1 MQTSIMRYVTH
12 QQYMMNPPAITIWQ
26 PDIMIQQ
33 QDDLLQKIPTEEVKQ
48 NMEPGTCIRIA
59 PIIR

>member
-12 QQYMMNPPAITIWQ
+12 QQYMMKPPAITIWQ
-26 PDIMIQQ
+26 PDIMIQR

-48 NMEPGTCIRIA
+48 NMEPVYVLRQ
-59 PIIR
+59 